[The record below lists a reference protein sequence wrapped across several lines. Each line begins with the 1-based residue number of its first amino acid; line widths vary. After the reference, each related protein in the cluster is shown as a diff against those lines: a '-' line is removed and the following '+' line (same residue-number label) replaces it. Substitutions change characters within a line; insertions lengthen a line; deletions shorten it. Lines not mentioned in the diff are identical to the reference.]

1 MRRIF
6 ISLLLASALA
16 PATAFARDNG
26 PGREPR
32 DRTERS
38 SKTDDDRASPPPRPE
53 RVERAERPQR
63 SEHSESMAR
72 ANRAEGGHGAADL
85 KVERPALTS
94 QRGSAERAGRQERSQ
109 RADRVPRA
117 DREDRAERPL
127 PVREQAAET
136 PAEQPRQ
143 PSAVKPVVQPAR
155 RSQGG
160 SDSLLDGFRRV
171 ARDEASGHD
180 DDDHDGRDRDHDG
193 RDRDHDGHDRD
204 GHGRDHG
211 GRDHDGHDRD
221 HDHDWSKDWRND
233 HRYDWWD
240 YRNRYRSI
248 YRLGRYHDPYGWGYR
263 RWSIGYN
270 LWPSHYGSGYWLND
284 PWMYRLP
291 PAYGPYRWV
300 RYYDDALLVNIYTG
314 QVIDVV
320 YNFFW

>member
-16 PATAFARDNG
+16 PATAYARDDG

-38 SKTDDDRASPPPRPE
+38 TKADDDRVSPPPRP
-53 RVERAERPQR
+53 VRAERSQHSER
-63 SEHSESMAR
+63 SEATPR
-72 ANRAEGGHGAADL
+72 TNRPEGRHGAADL
-85 KVERPALTS
+85 KVERPAMTS

-117 DREDRAERPL
+117 DREDRAERPR

-136 PAEQPRQ
+136 PDVQPRQ
-143 PSAVKPVVQPAR
+143 TEPVQPVVQPVR
-155 RSQGG
+155 RTQGG

-171 ARDEASGHD
+171 ARDDGSRHGD
-180 DDDHDGRDRDHDG
+180 DDRGGRDRDHDGRDHDGRDHDG
-193 RDRDHDGHDRD
+193 RDRDHDR
-204 GHGRDHG
+204 
-211 GRDHDGHDRD
+211 
-221 HDHDWSKDWRND
+221 DWSKDWRKD

>member
-16 PATAFARDNG
+16 PATAYARDNG
-26 PGREPR
+26 PGHEPR

-38 SKTDDDRASPPPRPE
+38 SKTDDEPASPPQRSQRP
-53 RVERAERPQR
+53 ERAERPQR
-63 SEHSESMAR
+63 SERSEATPR
-72 ANRAEGGHGAADL
+72 ANRPEGGQGATDP
-85 KVERPALTS
+85 KVERPAFTS
-94 QRGSAERAGRQERSQ
+94 PRGGVERAGGQERAPRPD
-109 RADRVPRA
+109 RAPRA
-117 DREDRAERPL
+117 EREDRAERPQ
-127 PVREQAAET
+127 PFREQSAET
-136 PAEQPRQ
+136 PVVQPRQ
-143 PSAVKPVVQPAR
+143 PDAVPAR
-155 RSQGG
+155 RTQGG

-171 ARDEASGHD
+171 ARDEASRHD
-180 DDDHDGRDRDHDG
+180 SDDRGGRDRDRDG
-193 RDRDHDGHDRD
+193 RDWDRHDRD
-204 GHGRDHG
+204 GH
-211 GRDHDGHDRD
+211 DHDGHDRD
-221 HDHDWSKDWRND
+221 HDWSKDWRKD

-284 PWMYRLP
+284 PWTYRLP

-320 YNFFW
+320 YYFFW

>member
-6 ISLLLASALA
+6 ISLLLATALSPGA
-16 PATAFARDNG
+16 AFARDDA
-26 PGREPR
+26 PDREPR
-32 DRTERS
+32 DRTERAS
-38 SKTDDDRASPPPRPE
+38 EADNEDRSAPPQPRQRP
-53 RVERAERPQR
+53 ERAERPQR
-63 SEHSESMAR
+63 FERREATPR
-72 ANRAEGGHGAADL
+72 PNPALVEHGAADL
-85 KVERPALTS
+85 RVERPPANS
-94 QRGSAERAGRQERSQ
+94 PRAGAERVGRPERAQ
-109 RADRVPRA
+109 PPV
-117 DREDRAERPL
+117 REDREESPSPAQHKATAV
-127 PVREQAAET
+127 PVAPPEA
-136 PAEQPRQ
+136 
-143 PSAVKPVVQPAR
+143 PSAVQPAARPAR
-155 RSQGG
+155 RAQGG

-171 ARDEASGHD
+171 ARDEASRHD
-180 DDDHDGRDRDHDG
+180 DDDHGGRDHDHDGRDRDGHHRDG
-193 RDRDHDGHDRD
+193 RDRDHDR
-204 GHGRDHG
+204 
-211 GRDHDGHDRD
+211 
-221 HDHDWSKDWRND
+221 DWSKDWRKD